1 MATWRLH
8 RRESLAVVVVA
19 ALLVRAFVVGEHIP
33 LLSYVDLGFHELGHM
48 LAIPL
53 GTVVHFLAGSVA
65 QIAIPAG
72 LAAYFWHRTSDRTA
86 AGVMLAWAATS
97 AQNVSVYMADAPYRR
112 LPLIGGT
119 HDWWFLLGRWDSLDV
134 ASGLAAM
141 VWFIGLLMGLAGLAV
156 CGWPLYAG
164 LSSFLCEVV
173 VHVVGSRRPGKVM
186 ANALS
191 ACFHPWVRVPSSPPL
206 LFPMLRIAK

>member
-141 VWFIGLLMGLAGLAV
+141 VWFIGLLVGLAGLAV
-156 CGWPLYAG
+156 CGWPLYASWRAG
-164 LSSFLCEVV
+164 VLNTLCEV
-173 VHVVGSRRPGKVM
+173 SER
-186 ANALS
+186 
-191 ACFHPWVRVPSSPPL
+191 
-206 LFPMLRIAK
+206 